1 MKNVIFF
8 FQFYLELSFFYCI
21 FVSRNKNTRIMT
33 DRELFNEVFN
43 NLSARYK
50 RLSMTGTIVCYD
62 GRERFNTDGYN
73 LGYNLYRLTNLL
85 NNMGEFA

>member
-1 MKNVIFF
+1 MNNF
-8 FQFYLELSFFYCI
+8 FQFYLELSFFYYI

-62 GRERFNTDGYN
+62 GREMFNTDGYN
-73 LGYNLYRLTNLL
+73 LGYNLYRLTNIL
-85 NNMGEFA
+85 NNMAEFA

>member
-1 MKNVIFF
+1 MN
-8 FQFYLELSFFYCI
+8 
-21 FVSRNKNTRIMT
+21 

-50 RLSMTGTIVCYD
+50 RLSMTGTIVCYG
-62 GRERFNTDGYN
+62 GREIFNTDGYN

-85 NNMGEFA
+85 NDMDEFN

>member
-1 MKNVIFF
+1 
-8 FQFYLELSFFYCI
+8 
-21 FVSRNKNTRIMT
+21 MT

-50 RLSMTGTIVCYD
+50 RLSMSGTIVCYD
-62 GRERFNTDGYN
+62 GRQMFNTDGYN

-85 NNMGEFA
+85 NNMVEFA

>member
-1 MKNVIFF
+1 MIF
-8 FQFYLELSFFYCI
+8 FQFYLELSFFYYI

-62 GRERFNTDGYN
+62 GREMFNTDGYN
-73 LGYNLYRLTNLL
+73 LGYNLDRLTDLL
-85 NNMGEFA
+85 DDMGEFA

>member
-1 MKNVIFF
+1 MNNFF
-8 FQFYLELSFFYCI
+8 NFIWNCHFFI
-21 FVSRNKNTRIMT
+21 VSLYQEIKNTEIMT

-62 GRERFNTDGYN
+62 GREMFNTDGYN
-73 LGYNLYRLTNLL
+73 LGYNLDRLTDLL
-85 NNMGEFA
+85 NDMGEFA